1 MQNLTYPINKV
12 NDMPAGEMDTISSV
26 LNKLKLKNQDNEF
39 VINGAGQLNL
49 NGKSY
54 SQHDI
59 KIIKT
64 YRFEGA
70 SDPADEA
77 IIYLFLT
84 QDGVIG
90 YSLDAYGVYTNHR
103 NDGYADLIQQTA
115 TFQVSSS
122 FLAESI
128 VLFQ

>member
-1 MQNLTYPINKV
+1 
-12 NDMPAGEMDTISSV
+12 MPHREMDTISTV

-39 VINGAGQLNL
+39 IIDESKRLSL

-64 YRFEGA
+64 YRFEGE
-70 SDPADEA
+70 SDPADQA
-77 IIYLFLT
+77 ILYLILAY
-84 QDGVIG
+84 DGVIG

-103 NDGYADLIQQTA
+103 NDGYADLIQKIA
-115 TFQVSSS
+115 INKVSINQHLS
-122 FLAESI
+122 
-128 VLFQ
+128 Q